1 MRDRVFAKP
10 IKKQFEFD
18 EEVASV
24 FDDMIARSVPFY
36 RENLELI
43 ASLVVASVKEGA
55 RIFDLGCSTGSLLIE
70 IAKRSD
76 KKLELI
82 GLDNAAPM
90 IERARNKA
98 RAFGVDVHFE
108 VADILE
114 YDFKEADIFIANYT
128 MQFIRPLHRERF
140 IAKLHKHLKPAGL
153 FFMSEK
159 IISED
164 KELDRQL
171 IDIYYAFKKRQ
182 GYSEYE
188 IAQKRE
194 ALENVL
200 VPYTLEENVQMLR
213 ECGFFYVEPIFRW
226 ANFATF
232 YAKKGR
238 GDSL

>member
-1 MRDRVFAKP
+1 MRDEIFKEP

-18 EEVASV
+18 EGVASV

-36 RENLELI
+36 KQNLDLI
-43 ASLVVASVKEGA
+43 ASLIVASVEDGA
-55 RIFDLGCSTGSLLIE
+55 RIYDLGCSTGSLLIE

-82 GLDNAAPM
+82 GIDSAKPM
-90 IERARNKA
+90 IERAQNKA
-98 RAFGVDVHFE
+98 KAFGVDIEFVQ
-108 VADILE
+108 ADILE

-128 MQFIRPLHRERF
+128 MQFIRPLKREKF
-140 IAKLHKHLKPAGL
+140 IAKLYEYLKENGL

-164 KELDRQL
+164 KHLNKQL
-171 IDIYYAFKKRQ
+171 IDIYFAFKKAQ
-182 GYSEYE
+182 GYSDYE

-200 VPYTLEENVQMLR
+200 VPYSLQENIQMLKS
-213 ECGFFYVEPIFRW
+213 CGFRYVEPIFRW
-226 ANFATF
+226 ANFASL
-232 YAKKGR
+232 YAKK
-238 GDSL
+238 

>member
-36 RENLELI
+36 KENLDLI
-43 ASLVVASVKEGA
+43 ASLVAASAREGA

-98 RAFGVDVHFE
+98 RAFGVDVRFE

-128 MQFIRPLHRERF
+128 MQFIRPLRREKF
-140 IAKLHKHLKPAGL
+140 IAKLHEHLAPEGL

-213 ECGFFYVEPIFRW
+213 ECGFSYVEPIFRW

>member
-1 MRDRVFAKP
+1 MEDRIFAKP
-10 IKKQFEFD
+10 IEKQFEFD
-18 EEVASV
+18 REVASV

-36 RENLELI
+36 KANLRLI
-43 ASLVVASVKEGA
+43 ASLVVASVQEGA
-55 RIFDLGCSTGSLLIE
+55 RIYDLGCSTGSLLIE

-76 KKLELI
+76 KKLQLI
-82 GLDNAAPM
+82 GLDNAGAM

-98 RAFGVDVHFE
+98 KAFGVDVEFVE
-108 VADILE
+108 ADILD
-114 YDFKEADIFIANYT
+114 YPFQEADIFIANYT
-128 MQFIRPLHRERF
+128 MQFIRPLRREKF
-140 IAKLHKHLKPAGL
+140 IAKLFAHLKPGGL

-164 KELDRQL
+164 KRLNKQL
-171 IDIYYAFKKRQ
+171 IDIYHDFKKGQ

-200 VPYTLEENVQMLR
+200 VPYTLGENEEMLKN
-213 ECGFFYVEPIFRW
+213 CGFSYVEPIFRW

-232 YAKKGR
+232 YAKKDRDG
-238 GDSL
+238 SL